1 MHHIHLYNF
10 NNNSDKIFSDYYIMN
25 SDKFWYDDF
34 SILFDNNRL
43 IEFIPTDDMTRE
55 EKFNSLVRMSLY
67 LSIILMI
74 SKNNYLYF
82 YIFLSVLFLTYLLFI
97 FNDKSKEKENFKDS
111 SKKTLTDIDDVNKAE
126 TINTKD
132 CRKPTNNNPF
142 MNVLL
147 TDDYSKVNK
156 GCVYNDDIKKDIDE
170 KFYRDIF
177 DDVSNLYGRRTGQRN
192 FYSMPSTTVPND
204 QQSFANWCYKVPKTC
219 KEGNLNSCY
228 KNLYNRLPNLSESG
242 SHAGARH
249 V

>member
-34 SILFDNNRL
+34 SILFNNNRL
-43 IEFIPTDDMTRE
+43 IEFIPTNDMTRD
-55 EKFNSLVRMSLY
+55 EKFNSLVRMALY

-97 FNDKSKEKENFKDS
+97 FNDKEKEKFRDL
-111 SKKTLTDIDDVNKAE
+111 KKKNMSNIDDINKAE
-126 TINTKD
+126 ENNAKN
-132 CRKPTNNNPF
+132 CRKPTDNNPF

-147 TDDYSKVNK
+147 TDDFSKVNK
-156 GCVYNDDIKKDIDE
+156 ACTYDDDIKKDIDE
-170 KFYRDIF
+170 KFYKDIF
-177 DDVSNLYGRRTGQRN
+177 NDVSNLYGKRTGQRS
-192 FYSMPSTTVPND
+192 FYSTPSTTVPND

-219 KEGNLNSCY
+219 KEGNTEVCY
-228 KNLYNRLPNLSESG
+228 KNVYNRLPNTANG
-242 SHAGARH
+242 SNY